1 MSIRKFKNGNLLYN
15 MKTTSIKQQ
24 IKNTSIEEKAVIF
37 GGTLLVVFFTV
48 KLFKNAFNNT
58 RRNSEIK
65 KFDDVNAHAV
75 KYATNLY
82 SAFFLSSAT
91 WLSDFLGDG
100 TDEQLVFSTAQEMF
114 QTKTSFSEVSQSY
127 NKLYNRVLLQD
138 LQKELSTQEMQ
149 QFNSLLKRGLGRLK
163 TIRI

>member
-1 MSIRKFKNGNLLYN
+1 MKTKTLKQDFKNATL
-15 MKTTSIKQQ
+15 
-24 IKNTSIEEKAVIF
+24 EEKAVIF
-37 GGTLLVVFFTV
+37 GGTLLVGFFTI
-48 KLFKNAFNNT
+48 KLLKNAFNNS

-91 WLSDFLGDG
+91 WFSDFFGDG

-114 QTKTSFSEVSQSY
+114 QTKTSFSEVSKSY

-149 QFNSLLKRGLGRLK
+149 QFNTLLKGGLGRLK

>member
-75 KYATNLY
+75 KY
-82 SAFFLSSAT
+82 LS
-91 WLSDFLGDG
+91 L
-100 TDEQLVFSTAQEMF
+100 
-114 QTKTSFSEVSQSY
+114 
-127 NKLYNRVLLQD
+127 
-138 LQKELSTQEMQ
+138 
-149 QFNSLLKRGLGRLK
+149 
-163 TIRI
+163 IHI